1 MPKSDFAVVGRV
13 HTDKDFSL
21 SFIDNSGDKAEVII
35 LSTLMHGH
43 KVVDA
48 KDYDFICLI
57 QWPSGKVV
65 NMTGLASI
73 PADKNQ
79 FANYGD
85 LWKALCYLGLI
96 KKSGSPDYF
105 SKYPIDLERFKSVH
119 LVQNRVADFSGNNG
133 KIESLY
139 DYAQAII
146 ELEKRSHTPA
156 SQKEE
161 TPVT

>member
-1 MPKSDFAVVGRV
+1 MPKSDFAIVGSV

-21 SFIDNSGDKAEVII
+21 SFIDDSGNRAEVII

-65 NMTGLASI
+65 NMTGLAYV
-73 PADKNQ
+73 PALKNQ
-79 FANYGD
+79 FAHYGD
-85 LWKALCYLGLI
+85 LWSALCYLGLI
-96 KKSGSPDYF
+96 RKSCSPDYF
-105 SKYPIDLERFKSVH
+105 SKYPIDLERFKTVT
-119 LVQNRVADFSGNNG
+119 LVQNRVADFSGKNG
-133 KIESLY
+133 KVESLY

-146 ELEKRSHTPA
+146 ELEDQLHT
-156 SQKEE
+156 S
-161 TPVT
+161 